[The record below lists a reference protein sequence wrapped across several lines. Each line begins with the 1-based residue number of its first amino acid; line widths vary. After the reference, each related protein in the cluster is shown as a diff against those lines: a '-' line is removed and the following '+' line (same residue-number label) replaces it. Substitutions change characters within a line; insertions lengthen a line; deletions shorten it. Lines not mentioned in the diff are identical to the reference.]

1 MTTKNRFL
9 TGALL
14 LSAWGGASLLTI
26 AVVAPGAFRALPTR
40 GLAGAMVGQVLPT
53 VFVSGLVIGLAV
65 ALLVGR
71 RGVGAGATAAA
82 LGSAGACAVAQFL
95 INPKIARLRE
105 MAGGSIDAWAKD
117 DPRRVMFGVL
127 HGYSIGALGVAMLA
141 GAVALAYLL
150 YGVRSDV
157 SGSPSPTA

>member
-65 ALLVGR
+65 AL
-71 RGVGAGATAAA
+71 
-82 LGSAGACAVAQFL
+82 
-95 INPKIARLRE
+95 
-105 MAGGSIDAWAKD
+105 
-117 DPRRVMFGVL
+117 
-127 HGYSIGALGVAMLA
+127 
-141 GAVALAYLL
+141 
-150 YGVRSDV
+150 
-157 SGSPSPTA
+157 